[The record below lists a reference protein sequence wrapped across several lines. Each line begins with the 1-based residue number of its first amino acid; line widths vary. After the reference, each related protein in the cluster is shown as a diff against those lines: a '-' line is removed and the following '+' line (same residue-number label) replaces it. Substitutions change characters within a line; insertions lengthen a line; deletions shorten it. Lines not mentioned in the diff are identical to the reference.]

1 MKQMADGPLV
11 TDSTALIHITL
22 STQQPLEMNTFLKQ
36 TRCIRFKNIFLENGY
51 LTFVHFFLTK
61 VLTKVCNQKY
71 FMHIEIST
79 LVHVT
84 YMNIYLSF

>member
-1 MKQMADGPLV
+1 MADGPLV

-22 STQQPLEMNTFLKQ
+22 STLQPLEMNTFLKQ

-51 LTFVHFFLTK
+51 LTFVH
-61 VLTKVCNQKY
+61 LTKVCNQKY

>member
-11 TDSTALIHITL
+11 SDSTALIHITL
-22 STQQPLEMNTFLKQ
+22 STQQTGNEHFFEASDLQM
-36 TRCIRFKNIFLENGY
+36 IFLEHGY
-51 LTFVHFFLTK
+51 LTFVLITK
-61 VLTKVCNQKY
+61 YAIEKY

-84 YMNIYLSF
+84 YVNIYLSIQDYL